1 MIVTEVLQT
10 SQRMEE
16 QPVSTRQKDHILDLD
31 RVIANKNPRLLK
43 ILPRFVLR
51 YLKRIIHQDELNQI
65 SRDNGHLYDLDF
77 LDATLK
83 GFGVKI
89 IYRGLENI
97 PVVGRWVV
105 ASNHPLGG
113 LDGMALMWVVGKIR
127 KDIIFPVN
135 DLLMNIPNLTGLFIP
150 INKHGSNAGNVRMI
164 DEAFASEKALLY
176 FPAGLCSRK
185 QKGGICDLEW
195 KKSFI
200 SKARA
205 HKRDIIPCYING
217 RNSNWFYNLARFRSF
232 LGIKANIEMLYLVDE
247 MYRQREKEIVITFG
261 KPISYTIF
269 DKKKPDLFWAQKLK
283 NYVYT
288 LERTENSI
296 FIAE

>member
-1 MIVTEVLQT
+1 
-10 SQRMEE
+10 MEE

-97 PVVGRWVV
+97 PVEGRWVV

-217 RNSNWFYNLARFRSF
+217 RNSDWFYNLARFRSF